1 MQHEKERN
9 KFIMIDL
16 GKRIRELRMEK
27 GLTKEQLAASIGST
41 SSVISDYEHDEK
53 TPSYLVLLNA

>member
-1 MQHEKERN
+1 
-9 KFIMIDL
+9 MIDL